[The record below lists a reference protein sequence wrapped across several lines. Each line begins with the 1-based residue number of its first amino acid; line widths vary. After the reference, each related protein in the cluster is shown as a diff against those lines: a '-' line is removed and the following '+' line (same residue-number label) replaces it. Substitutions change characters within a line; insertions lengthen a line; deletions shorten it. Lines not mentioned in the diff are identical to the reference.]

1 MTHQMH
7 PAAETQSENAPMRV
21 SGYTLSVG
29 TFNCSSW
36 SMRAWAG
43 MRFWD
48 FDYTVEI
55 MGEDNPDFEHFESDW
70 RLSRFVEVN
79 GLFLFSGV
87 TGCRPDYTVSLD
99 PEEQFRDA
107 FSFLADAL
115 SAARLQFSDVV
126 ELTSYHVD
134 LRKHVAAFRR
144 VKDEFMVA
152 PYPAWSCIGT
162 TELIT
167 PGTLVELRVMAS
179 RRDN

>member
-1 MTHQMH
+1 MDQNTRH
-7 PAAETQSENAPMRV
+7 
-21 SGYTLSVG
+21 
-29 TFNCSSW
+29 
-36 SMRAWAG
+36 
-43 MRFWD
+43 
-48 FDYTVEI
+48 FD
-55 MGEDNPDFEHFESDW
+55 NFESDW
-70 RLSRFVEVN
+70 RLARFVEVN

-115 SAARLQFSDVV
+115 SAARLQLRDVI

-134 LRKHVAAFRR
+134 LRKHLPTFRR
-144 VKDEFMVA
+144 VKDEFMA
-152 PYPAWSCIGT
+152 PPYPAWSCIGT

-179 RRDN
+179 RRDI